1 MGAMTPE
8 RWQRIKAVYQAA
20 LDHDDFARAAFLT
33 EACAGDQDLRHEVES
48 LLNQSVSEH
57 QSLDGA
63 ARDATF
69 VWNGQRLGTY
79 HVLELLGAGG
89 MGEVYRAHDSKLGRD
104 VAIKILPPIFTRS
117 AERIARFEREARVL
131 AALNH
136 PHVAAIYGVEE
147 AEGVRALI
155 LELVEGETLGDRIG
169 RGPLPVTEALALARQ
184 IADAVHAAHKLS
196 IVHRDLKP
204 ANIKITSDGV
214 VKVLD
219 FGLAKAVAGDN
230 TPGLSPPTLTVGD
243 TRAGVVLG
251 TAPYMSPEQA
261 RGTPVDSRA
270 DVWAFG
276 CILFEMLT
284 GQRAF
289 EGETVSDTIA
299 KILERE
305 PPWTALPR
313 STPARVRRLVRRCL
327 EKDSTRRLQD
337 LGEARVALDR
347 ALATRAQSAGWRP
360 AAAAAI
366 ALAAIGALVW
376 LRPDPRAALDP
387 SHWEQLTNFPDSA
400 TQPALSPDGRM
411 LAFIRGPGTFLTVGQ
426 IYLKLL
432 PDGEPVALTR
442 DDDVVKMSP
451 VFSPAGT
458 HIAYRA
464 HPSRADSGDTW
475 IVPVVRGEPRH
486 WLRNASGLTWI
497 GSGRIL
503 FSEVKAGLE
512 LYMGIITATEDRTN
526 ARDVYS
532 PPGGRGQAHRSALSP
547 DGEWVLIVE
556 RDRFAVWMPCRL
568 VPFQGGLLG
577 EPVGPPRARCS
588 NAAWSPDGKWMYFSA
603 DTSDGFHIWRQRFPG
618 GSPEQVTFGP
628 TEQEGLA
635 IAPDGQSLITS
646 VGLQRRGVWVH
657 DASGERQISSE
668 GNAFWPLFS
677 ADARKLLYRISRG
690 ASTGQAPTELW
701 ITDLALG
708 RTERLFPGQLVTQ
721 YDVSRDGH
729 VVAAVLEADG
739 KSRLWLASLDGRSEG
754 ARIPFAEGGAPRFAS
769 ADEILFLAEEGDAR
783 YIFRIR
789 KDGSG
794 RARASSTPVRTAV
807 IGMPSP
813 DGEWLTSSNSLD
825 EKSRAMVALS
835 TRGADPVTIF
845 RSANESRLRWSA
857 DGKRVY
863 LSIQTDFGA
872 FAMGRTYVLPVQEG
886 SMLPRVPAGGFRS
899 EAELAA
905 VPGVEALPHGDVA
918 LGPTP
923 GVYAFSRIAVARNLY
938 RIPLP

>member
-1 MGAMTPE
+1 
-8 RWQRIKAVYQAA
+8 
-20 LDHDDFARAAFLT
+20 
-33 EACAGDQDLRHEVES
+33 
-48 LLNQSVSEH
+48 
-57 QSLDGA
+57 
-63 ARDATF
+63 
-69 VWNGQRLGTY
+69 
-79 HVLELLGAGG
+79 
-89 MGEVYRAHDSKLGRD
+89 
-104 VAIKILPPIFTRS
+104 
-117 AERIARFEREARVL
+117 
-131 AALNH
+131 
-136 PHVAAIYGVEE
+136 
-147 AEGVRALI
+147 
-155 LELVEGETLGDRIG
+155 
-169 RGPLPVTEALALARQ
+169 
-184 IADAVHAAHKLS
+184 
-196 IVHRDLKP
+196 
-204 ANIKITSDGV
+204 
-214 VKVLD
+214 
-219 FGLAKAVAGDN
+219 
-230 TPGLSPPTLTVGD
+230 
-243 TRAGVVLG
+243 
-251 TAPYMSPEQA
+251 MSPEQA
-261 RGTPVDSRA
+261 RGRPVDSRT

-284 GQRAF
+284 GRRAF
-289 EGETVSDTIA
+289 VAETVSDTIA

-313 STPARVRRLVRRCL
+313 STPARVRRLLRRCL
-327 EKDSTRRLQD
+327 EKNSRRRLQD
-337 LGEARVALDR
+337 IAEVRVELDR
-347 ALATRAQSAGWRP
+347 ALATRAQLAGWRL

-366 ALAAIGALVW
+366 AIAAIGAFAW
-376 LRPDPRAALDP
+376 LRPDPRAASDP
-387 SHWEQLTNFPDSA
+387 AQWEQLTNFPDSA
-400 TQPALSPDGRM
+400 TQPALSPDGRV
-411 LAFIRGPGTFLTVGQ
+411 LTFIRGPGTFLTGGQ
-426 IYLKLL
+426 IYVKLL

-442 DDDVVKMSP
+442 DDDVGKMSP

-458 HIAYRA
+458 HIAYRVNPA
-464 HPSRADSGDTW
+464 GTDSGDTW

-503 FSEVKAGLE
+503 FSEVKAAPE
-512 LYMGIITATEDRTN
+512 LHLGIVTATDDRTN
-526 ARDVYS
+526 ARDVYV

-547 DGEWVLIVE
+547 DNEWVLIVE
-556 RDRFAVWMPCRL
+556 RDSRAVWMSCRL
-568 VPFQGGLLG
+568 VPFQGGSMG
-577 EPVGPPRARCS
+577 EPVGPSRARCS

-603 DTSDGFHIWRQRFPG
+603 DTGDGFHIWRQRFPG

-635 IAPDGQSLITS
+635 IAADGRSLITS

-677 ADARKLLYRISRG
+677 ADGQKLFYRVSRG
-690 ASTGQAPTELW
+690 VTTGQSPTELW
-701 ITDLALG
+701 MTDIASG

-721 YDVSRDGH
+721 YDVSSDGH

-754 ARIPFAEGGAPRFAS
+754 ARIPFAEGYTPRFAS

-783 YIFRIR
+783 YLFRIR

-794 RARASSTPVRTAV
+794 RARASSMPVRTAV

-835 TRGADPVTIF
+835 TRGAEPVTIF

-872 FAMGRTYVLPVQEG
+872 FAMGRSYILPVQEG
-886 SMLPRVPAGGFRS
+886 SMLPHVPAGGFRS

-905 VPGVEALPHGDVA
+905 VPGVEVLLHGDVA
-918 LGPTP
+918 LAPTT
-923 GVYAFSRIAVARNLY
+923 GVYAFSRINVTRNLY
-938 RIPLP
+938 RIPLH